1 MIKLQRYFSKQ
12 KIDNTFILNNDDY
25 YHIKT
30 VMRMKNND
38 NIEVV
43 YEEIPYLCENT
54 NIENDIKI
62 KIVKELDVIKDKMPY
77 VTILIPILKEQKMDY
92 ILQKATELG
101 VNEIIPVIM
110 ERSIVKVN
118 EKELKKLER
127 WNRIVKEASEQSHRN
142 TIPKIDKIEKV
153 NTLKLNGLNLVCS
166 TVEKQNTI
174 KKVFKNNYNCDIINM
189 LIGPEGGISPK
200 EEEILINNGF
210 IPVSLGNR
218 IMRVETVPLY
228 LMSIINYEYME

>member
-1 MIKLQRYFSKQ
+1 MQRYFSNK
-12 KIDNTFILNNDDY
+12 KIDNNLILNSDDY

-38 NIEVV
+38 KIEVV
-43 YEEIPYLCENT
+43 YNEIPYLCQIVDIDNL
-54 NIENDIKI
+54 NIEII
-62 KIVKELDVIKDKMPY
+62 KELEIKNEKIPY
-77 VTILIPILKEQKMDY
+77 ITILIPILKEQKMDF

-110 ERSIVKVN
+110 ERSVIKVD
-118 EKELKKLER
+118 EKEKKKLER

-142 TIPKIDKIEKV
+142 TIPIINKIEKIT
-153 NTLKLNGLNLVCS
+153 TLNINGLKILCS
-166 TVEKQNTI
+166 TIEKENTI
-174 KKVFKNNYNCDIINM
+174 KKVFKKYPNCDRINM

-200 EEEILINNGF
+200 EENILKDIGF
-210 IPVSLGNR
+210 IPVSLGSR

>member
-1 MIKLQRYFSKQ
+1 
-12 KIDNTFILNNDDY
+12 
-25 YHIKT
+25 
-30 VMRMKNND
+30 
-38 NIEVV
+38 
-43 YEEIPYLCENT
+43 
-54 NIENDIKI
+54 
-62 KIVKELDVIKDKMPY
+62 
-77 VTILIPILKEQKMDY
+77 
-92 ILQKATELG
+92 
-101 VNEIIPVIM
+101 M

-174 KKVFKNNYNCDIINM
+174 KKVFKNNYNCDKINM